1 MLEKIEL
8 RRKLN
13 TISMVN
19 SLHNNSVISELQ
31 EIIKN
36 KIVCTYIPLENEI
49 NINDYLTTQALLTTT
64 CIVDNETKVCVY
76 EEPLEKNK
84 YNVYQPINRKFI
96 DVVDVFLVPG
106 VGFDLKGTRLGKG
119 SGIYDQILSKFSDSI
134 FFGVTDRNHIV
145 EHIPS
150 EFHDISMNG
159 LITHDEI
166 IFIDL

>member
-31 EIIKN
+31 DIIKN

-64 CIVDNETKVCVY
+64 CNVHNETKVCVY

-119 SGIYDQILSKFSDSI
+119 SGIYDQLLSEHLNSTFI
-134 FFGVTDRNHIV
+134 GITDKNHIV
-145 EHIPS
+145 DEIPF
-150 EFHDISMNG
+150 ENHDIQMHS
-159 LITHDEI
+159 LLTHDE
-166 IFIDL
+166 FIDINL

>member
-8 RRKLN
+8 RRILN

-31 EIIKN
+31 DIIKN

-64 CIVDNETKVCVY
+64 CNVHNETKVCVY

-134 FFGVTDRNHIV
+134 FFGVTDRHHIV

-159 LITHDEI
+159 LITHHEI

>member
-49 NINDYLTTQALLTTT
+49 NINDYLTTQSLLTTT
-64 CIVDNETKVCVY
+64 CNVHNETKVCVY

-84 YNVYQPINRKFI
+84 YNVYQPINRKII

>member
-31 EIIKN
+31 DIIKN

-84 YNVYQPINRKFI
+84 YNVYQPINRKII

-134 FFGVTDRNHIV
+134 FFGVTDRHHIV

>member
-31 EIIKN
+31 DIIKN

-64 CIVDNETKVCVY
+64 CNDHNETKVCVY

-134 FFGVTDRNHIV
+134 FFGITDRHHIV

>member
-31 EIIKN
+31 DIIKN

-64 CIVDNETKVCVY
+64 CNIYNETKVCVY

-134 FFGVTDRNHIV
+134 FFGVTDRHHIV

>member
-31 EIIKN
+31 DIIKN

-49 NINDYLTTQALLTTT
+49 NINDYLTTQSLLTTT
-64 CIVDNETKVCVY
+64 CNVHNETKVCVY

-134 FFGVTDRNHIV
+134 FLGVTDRHHIV

>member
-31 EIIKN
+31 DIIKN

-64 CIVDNETKVCVY
+64 CIVDNESKVCVY

-96 DVVDVFLVPG
+96 DVIDVFLVPG
-106 VGFDLKGTRLGKG
+106 LGFDLKGTRLGKG

-134 FFGVTDRNHIV
+134 FFGVTDRHHIV

-150 EFHDISMNG
+150 EFLDISMNG

>member
-31 EIIKN
+31 DIIKN

-64 CIVDNETKVCVY
+64 CNVDNESKVCVY

-134 FFGVTDRNHIV
+134 FFGVTDRHHIV